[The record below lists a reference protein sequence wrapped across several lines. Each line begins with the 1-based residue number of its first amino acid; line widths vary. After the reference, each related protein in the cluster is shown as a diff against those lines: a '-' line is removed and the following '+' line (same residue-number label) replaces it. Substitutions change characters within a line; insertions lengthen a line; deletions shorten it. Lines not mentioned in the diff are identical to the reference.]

1 MKKKI
6 ITVSRE
12 FGSGGRTI
20 GKRVAQQLNIP
31 YYDKELVKQVALES
45 GFDPKFIEEQGEFAP
60 SRNRFAYAFLGR
72 GVPGAMGIIGVS
84 PQAARFSPAA
94 VPSIP
99 RRATHHHKEV
109 LAMKKKIITVSR
121 EFGSGGRTIGK
132 RVAQQL
138 NIPYYDKELVK
149 QVALESGFDPKFI
162 EEQGEFAPSRN
173 RFAYAFLGRGVPG
186 AMGGMSASDFLW
198 TIQHRVIRDLA
209 DKGPCVIVGRC
220 ADYILKDRDDCLHTF
235 IHASM
240 EFRADRIVRLYG
252 ESEQSPE
259 KRLTDKDTRR
269 RVNYKHYTDREWGMA
284 QNYHITL
291 DSGLIGIEKCV
302 DIILDLVQDKT
313 DG

>member
-20 GKRVAQQLNIP
+20 GKTVAQRLSIP

-45 GFDPKFIEEQGEFAP
+45 GFDPKYIEEQGEFAP
-60 SRNRFAYAFLGR
+60 GKTHFAFSFLGR
-72 GVPGAMGIIGVS
+72 GVPGV
-84 PQAARFSPAA
+84 
-94 VPSIP
+94 
-99 RRATHHHKEV
+99 
-109 LAMKKKIITVSR
+109 
-121 EFGSGGRTIGK
+121 
-132 RVAQQL
+132 
-138 NIPYYDKELVK
+138 
-149 QVALESGFDPKFI
+149 
-162 EEQGEFAPSRN
+162 
-173 RFAYAFLGRGVPG
+173 
-186 AMGGMSASDFLW
+186 MGGMTAADFLW
-198 TIQHRVIRDLA
+198 TIQYRVIRDLA

-269 RVNYKHYTDREWGMA
+269 RVNYKHYTEREWGTA

-302 DIILDLVQDKT
+302 DIILDLVRDVN

>member
-72 GVPGAMGIIGVS
+72 S
-84 PQAARFSPAA
+84 
-94 VPSIP
+94 
-99 RRATHHHKEV
+99 
-109 LAMKKKIITVSR
+109 
-121 EFGSGGRTIGK
+121 
-132 RVAQQL
+132 
-138 NIPYYDKELVK
+138 
-149 QVALESGFDPKFI
+149 
-162 EEQGEFAPSRN
+162 
-173 RFAYAFLGRGVPG
+173 VPG

>member
-1 MKKKI
+1 
-6 ITVSRE
+6 
-12 FGSGGRTI
+12 
-20 GKRVAQQLNIP
+20 
-31 YYDKELVKQVALES
+31 
-45 GFDPKFIEEQGEFAP
+45 
-60 SRNRFAYAFLGR
+60 
-72 GVPGAMGIIGVS
+72 
-84 PQAARFSPAA
+84 
-94 VPSIP
+94 
-99 RRATHHHKEV
+99 
-109 LAMKKKIITVSR
+109 MKKKIITVSR

-198 TIQHRVIRDLA
+198 TIQHWVIRDLA